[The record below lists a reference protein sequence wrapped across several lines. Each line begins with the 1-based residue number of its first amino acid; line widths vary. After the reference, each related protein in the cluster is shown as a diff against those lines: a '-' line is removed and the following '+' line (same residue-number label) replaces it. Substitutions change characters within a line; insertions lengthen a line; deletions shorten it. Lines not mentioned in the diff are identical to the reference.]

1 MTMRWLLGAP
11 LVWLAAGTSCGGGPA
26 PAAAPPP
33 PSPPAATSTTSPTE
47 PTARST
53 ATPAA
58 LPTPLPMTFDAVFE
72 EAPGALARY
81 DFAPGELIDLAEGL
95 FLVDTATGAVEG
107 WALTSQLEGTNE
119 RDGRY
124 AVSSDNGWIEAVAP
138 SQKETFVHDRLHGR
152 TFRLLSVNAR
162 LISGIQG
169 GKTVVEFHLPDT
181 QPYVVGAAIADLEAR
196 TLTWIQLD
204 PPDQNNGVGPATFS
218 GDGSQ
223 LLVRM
228 YPRQY
233 LVATDTGKGRLLAV
247 AEPDEPPP
255 GVSPLASGAGYSLW
269 LAGEDRPTAYDWAGN
284 SVEDDAL
291 TPFRIASSA
300 GAFAYEWDSPRADG
314 VAWTTLHTI
323 TLYRADGSP
332 HLRLLGGHPAGA
344 YGGGNV
350 WLGDDSGLLVTTIE
364 GLQLLT
370 VEGDLRGGVAYGV
383 PSPDNPDM
391 MAIGAAVARLN
402 GEILFAPNLDDSDYS
417 TLSNRVWGDTSE
429 YLRFTRPGRGKD
441 FGVTQPLL
449 AAVVQFPPLD
459 EPRLR
464 VTGADEC
471 LNFRDDPS
479 FAGAVLA
486 CIPNGTTAEFTETGL
501 PSRDRPGP
509 ASVFWQSEEEIWVH
523 LELRD
528 GTAGWANADFLEW
541 AP

>member
-1 MTMRWLLGAP
+1 
-11 LVWLAAGTSCGGGPA
+11 
-26 PAAAPPP
+26 
-33 PSPPAATSTTSPTE
+33 
-47 PTARST
+47 
-53 ATPAA
+53 
-58 LPTPLPMTFDAVFE
+58 MTFDAVFE

-300 GAFAYEWDSPRADG
+300 GAFAYEWDSPRAGG

-370 VEGDLRGGVAYGV
+370 VEGDLRGGVALRRTVSGQPRHDGYRG
-383 PSPDNPDM
+383 SG
-391 MAIGAAVARLN
+391 GASQWRDPVRA
-402 GEILFAPNLDDSDYS
+402 
-417 TLSNRVWGDTSE
+417 
-429 YLRFTRPGRGKD
+429 
-441 FGVTQPLL
+441 
-449 AAVVQFPPLD
+449 
-459 EPRLR
+459 EPRRFGLLDALEPGLGRHER
-464 VTGADEC
+464 VPA
-471 LNFRDDPS
+471 LHPP
-479 FAGAVLA
+479 GAVGRTLA
-486 CIPNGTTAEFTETGL
+486 SRSRSLRPSCSSHRSM
-501 PSRDRPGP
+501 SRDCASRERTNASISATILRSP
-509 ASVFWQSEEEIWVH
+509 APS
-523 LELRD
+523 
-528 GTAGWANADFLEW
+528 
-541 AP
+541 